1 MSLEK
6 RNLEK
11 LNKDDFEVINRL
23 INMPTIVFNHHRA
36 IFVNDAFEEM
46 MGYDVNNINDL
57 GLEGVVVEQ
66 YVKRFYAF
74 LERATTGID
83 FNEQGELCL
92 RTKAGNPFWVEYK
105 SRLVLYEGEVYLL
118 AHLLE
123 INEKKKTQDNL
134 SKLVRLR
141 ESMLEVTQAIVQTSD
156 ITELYDLILINAIN
170 SIPHAKLG
178 TILLLDNNVLRAVAQ
193 SGFDPTSIIGFTL
206 PIESL
211 FLYKVIGPALDRT
224 TKIDDLI
231 EFCDYTKIQT
241 IDGEDY
247 IRSTISSPIFVKGK
261 FFGCVN
267 IDATEVNAFDED
279 DVKMMS
285 FIRSN
290 VEIAISNKLLFE
302 EKAYLSK
309 YDSLTQ
315 LYNRHYF
322 EEMFMLLKER
332 ALRYN
337 ERFNLVVFDLNGLKD
352 TNDVHGHIA
361 GDEVLKF
368 FSKSCKALIRKSD
381 ILARY
386 GGDEFV
392 GIFFNCHREKLRK
405 RIDGHL
411 KYLDENPISFQNE
424 RFKCSYSYGISVFG
438 QDGHSLEELFKVAD
452 ERMYQNKLR
461 FKLGFDF
468 IHTFE
473 GNDDIN

>member
-1 MSLEK
+1 MSLEVN
-6 RNLEK
+6 RLEE
-11 LNKDDFEVINRL
+11 LSNRDFEVINRL

-36 IFVNDAFEEM
+36 IFVNDAFETM
-46 MGYDVNNINDL
+46 MGYDVEIINDL

-74 LERATTGID
+74 LERATTGVN
-83 FNEQGELCL
+83 FSEQGELCL
-92 RTKAGNPFWVEYK
+92 RSKEGMPFWVEYK
-105 SRLVLYEGEVYLL
+105 SRLVSYEGEVYLL
-118 AHLLE
+118 AHLME
-123 INEKKKTQDNL
+123 INEKKKTQENL

-141 ESMLEVTQAIVQTSD
+141 ESMLEVTQSIVQSAD
-156 ITELYDLILINAIN
+156 IAELYDLILVNAIK

-178 TILLLDNNVLRAVAQ
+178 TILLLDGDQLRPVAQ
-193 SGFDPTSIIGFTL
+193 CGFDPASITEFTL

-211 FLYKVIGPALDRT
+211 FLYKAIGPSLDRT
-224 TKIDDLI
+224 AKIDDLI
-231 EFCDYTKIQT
+231 EFCDYYKIQT
-241 IDGEDY
+241 LEGEAF
-247 IRSTISSPIFVKGK
+247 IRSTISAPIFVKGK

-267 IDATEVNAFDED
+267 IDATEVHAFDED

-285 FIRSN
+285 FIRNN
-290 VEIAISNKLLFE
+290 VEIAISNKLLYE

-322 EEMFMLLKER
+322 EEMFMLIKER
-332 ALRYN
+332 AYRYN
-337 ERFNLVVFDLNGLKD
+337 ERFNLVVFDLNGLKV
-352 TNDVHGHIA
+352 TNDEHGHIA

-368 FSKSCKALIRKSD
+368 FSKSCKSLIRKSD
-381 ILARY
+381 VLARY

-392 GIFFNCHREKLRK
+392 GLFFNCNIDKLRR

-411 KYLDENPISFQNE
+411 KYLDENPIRFHDE
-424 RFKCSYSYGISVFG
+424 AFKCSYSYGISAFG
-438 QDGHSLEELFKVAD
+438 QDGHTLEELFKVAD
-452 ERMYQNKLR
+452 DRMYQNKLR

-473 GNDDIN
+473 ESI

>member
-1 MSLEK
+1 MSLVVN
-6 RNLEK
+6 RLEE
-11 LNKDDFEVINRL
+11 LSNRDFEVINRL
-23 INMPTIVFNHHRA
+23 INMPTIVFNQHRA
-36 IFVNDAFEEM
+36 IFVNDAFEAM
-46 MGYDVNNINDL
+46 MGYDVEKINEL

-66 YVKRFYAF
+66 YVRRFYAF
-74 LERATTGID
+74 LERATTGVD

-92 RTKAGNPFWVEYK
+92 RSRNGTPFWVEYK
-105 SRLVLYEGEVYLL
+105 SRLVTYEGKVYLL

-123 INEKKKTQDNL
+123 INEKKKTQENL

-141 ESMLEVTQAIVQTSD
+141 ESMLEVTQSIVQSAD
-156 ITELYDLILINAIN
+156 IAELYDLILVNAIK

-178 TILLLDNNVLRAVAQ
+178 TILLIDGDKLRPVAQ
-193 SGFDPTSIIGFTL
+193 CGFDPTSITAFTL

-211 FLYKVIGPALDRT
+211 FLYKAIGPSLDRT

-231 EFCDYTKIQT
+231 EFCDYFKIQT
-241 IDGEDY
+241 LEGEAF

-290 VEIAISNKLLFE
+290 VEIAISNKLLYE

-315 LYNRHYF
+315 LFNRHYF
-322 EEMFMLLKER
+322 DEMFMLIKER
-332 ALRYN
+332 AYRYN
-337 ERFNLVVFDLNGLKD
+337 ERFNLVVFDLNGLKV

-361 GDEVLKF
+361 GDEMLKF
-368 FSKSCKALIRKSD
+368 FSKSCKSLIRKSD
-381 ILARY
+381 VLARY

-392 GIFFNCHREKLRK
+392 GLFFNCNIDKLRK
-405 RIDGHL
+405 RLDSHL
-411 KYLDENPISFQNE
+411 KYLNENPIHFHNE
-424 RFKCSYSYGISVFG
+424 AFKCSYSYGISVFG
-438 QDGHSLEELFKVAD
+438 QDGHTLEELFKVAD
-452 ERMYQNKLR
+452 DRMYQNKLR

-473 GNDDIN
+473 EST